1 MRVLVMGSGGVGGYY
16 GARLAQHGHNV
27 TFVARG
33 AHLEALQ
40 RAGLE
45 LRTRGGT
52 LRLRPAHAVGAP
64 SEARGPFELVL
75 FTVKTYDTAAAAE
88 ALRPVVTAETAVLPL
103 QNGVESV
110 ERLRAALG
118 PGPVLAGTTIVVSFI
133 AAPGVIEERG
143 PAPRV
148 TLGERSGEITPRVRA
163 IAAALEEA
171 GVTVV
176 VAADPLR
183 AVWEKFA
190 GLAAHATIT
199 SACQLPIGP
208 VRDTEGARELYR
220 TMVDEA
226 AAVGRAA
233 GAALPPDYRDTVLD
247 SLWSLPPDAQSSLQ
261 RDFERHGRVE
271 LEQLT
276 GAVVRLARRHGVPT
290 PAFDALYPV
299 LKARATALGLL

>member
-1 MRVLVMGSGGVGGYY
+1 LGAPSRRPEGS
-16 GARLAQHGHNV
+16 
-27 TFVARG
+27 
-33 AHLEALQ
+33 
-40 RAGLE
+40 
-45 LRTRGGT
+45 
-52 LRLRPAHAVGAP
+52 AVGAP

-110 ERLRAALG
+110 ERLSAALG

-148 TLGERSGEITPRVRA
+148 TLGEASGEITPRARA

-176 VAADPLR
+176 VATDPLR

-199 SACQLPIGP
+199 SACQACQLPIGP
-208 VRDTEGARELYR
+208 VRDTEGAWELYR

-226 AAVGRAA
+226 TAVGRAA

-247 SLWSLPPDAQSSLQ
+247 ALWSLPPDAQSSLQ
-261 RDFERHGRVE
+261 
-271 LEQLT
+271 
-276 GAVVRLARRHGVPT
+276 
-290 PAFDALYPV
+290 
-299 LKARATALGLL
+299 GLLPKSGSTRASQ